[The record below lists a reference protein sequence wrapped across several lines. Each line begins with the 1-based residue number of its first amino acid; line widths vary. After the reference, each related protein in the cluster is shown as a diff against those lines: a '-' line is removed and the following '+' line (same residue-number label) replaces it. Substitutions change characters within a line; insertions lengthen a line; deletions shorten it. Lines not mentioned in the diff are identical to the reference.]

1 MAPHHHSH
9 SVSLPQAHLYCRLY
23 FQHCPNYQTS
33 IKALGWL
40 PPSCGNRPGM
50 QYGDVLCLCGC
61 LTSPQLFRFCYSNN
75 TEFMTLKSC
84 FVGSPGG
91 SSRPEGYR
99 WISFWPAAQA
109 CYLRPSA
116 PAAGWPHCLFL
127 FKAFVLPLLFIYFI

>member
-91 SSRPEGYR
+91 SYPLSPLPCLS
-99 WISFWPAAQA
+99 ISKA
-109 CYLRPSA
+109 CETTSDRHAEEEKYC
-116 PAAGWPHCLFL
+116 G
-127 FKAFVLPLLFIYFI
+127 